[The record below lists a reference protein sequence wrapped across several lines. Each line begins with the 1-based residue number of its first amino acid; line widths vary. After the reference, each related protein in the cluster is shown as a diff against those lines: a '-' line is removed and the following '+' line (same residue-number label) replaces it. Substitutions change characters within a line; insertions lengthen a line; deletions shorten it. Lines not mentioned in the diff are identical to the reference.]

1 MGFYDHPAFQGVD
14 KNFLLSLER
23 KFSSLQGK
31 NSNEILAALIAIANE
46 SKRYNVNLS
55 KEQQKVLIQYLRAN
69 LPANKRAQF
78 DSIVNVIMQQQQ

>member
-23 KFSSLQGK
+23 KFNSLQGK

-46 SKRYNVNLS
+46 SKRYNVTLS

-78 DSIVNVIMQQQQ
+78 DAIVNVIMQQQQ